1 MRWAPWTAL
10 TLVLLLAAV
19 AQAADKTPSSLEFRA
34 QIQRLDPKHDRATRL
49 RALKWLIEHHAAK
62 DAELAIPALERIIRK
77 DADEEVREDAV
88 VALQRLAKKL
98 GKPCPLVLL
107 EAVLDEVVI
116 VRQAA
121 GAL

>member
-19 AQAADKTPSSLEFRA
+19 AQAADKTLPSPSPLEFRA

-49 RALKWLIEHHAAK
+49 KTLKWLIEHHAAR

-77 DADEEVREDAV
+77 DADEKVREDAV
-88 VALQRLAKKL
+88 VALQHLAKAL

-107 EAVLDEVVI
+107 EAVLDEEVI

-121 GAL
+121 